1 MLLDMVLIVDVNVAS
16 IKFLVA
22 AQKKMGGKIVS
33 FGGINVFSVLSYLD
47 LDIDRR
53 LGFQRN

>member
-47 LDIDRR
+47 LDIDR
-53 LGFQRN
+53 